1 MHPVVV
7 VHVHQEGQW
16 LSEDDAG
23 PHNHVANLTPHNL
36 QGSKDT
42 QWNLCVWGVWVSGR
56 GGYAW
61 YLRTSK
67 LDYHI
72 TLTCLSHDLTC
83 EIIATKA
90 QGRSIKRGILTKY

>member
-1 MHPVVV
+1 M
-7 VHVHQEGQW
+7 
-16 LSEDDAG
+16 
-23 PHNHVANLTPHNL
+23 
-36 QGSKDT
+36 
-42 QWNLCVWGVWVSGR
+42 GVWVGGR

-90 QGRSIKRGILTKY
+90 QGRSIKRGILTKYSWNAADSANTESWAPNLGIPMLTRGL